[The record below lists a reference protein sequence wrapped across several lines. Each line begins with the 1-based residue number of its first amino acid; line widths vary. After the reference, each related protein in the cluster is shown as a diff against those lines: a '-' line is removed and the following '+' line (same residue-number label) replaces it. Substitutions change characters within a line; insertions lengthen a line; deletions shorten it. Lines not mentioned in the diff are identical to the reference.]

1 MYAETNLSRL
11 EIYQSLW
18 AMDAGRGSH
27 PAVSD
32 EEAFA
37 MVRDAGYAG
46 MAINLGAADIDTAYK
61 TLPSFRQY
69 ELGCVIN
76 AFPASMEDMLP
87 VLKMAREFNA
97 VAVNVIAQVIPSS
110 VDEASLMVQDWIE
123 EAEKEEVLIEFETH
137 RNSITNDLNYT
148 TQLLDAVPDMRLSVD
163 LSHYVVDRELSLPPV
178 EEEQEMIN
186 TILRRADAFQG
197 RVASAQQIQ
206 LQLEFPQ
213 HQQWV
218 VQFLDWWE
226 TGFRHWRK
234 RASDKD
240 TLIFQTELAPPE
252 YAMTDA
258 EGMEMSDRW
267 QESLIMKGWVE
278 DIWTRLVKEEA
289 EQTVQRK
296 ETAGE
301 SVG

>member
-1 MYAETNLSRL
+1 
-11 EIYQSLW
+11 
-18 AMDAGRGSH
+18 MDSGRGSH
-27 PAVSD
+27 PTVSH
-32 EEAFA
+32 EQAFE
-37 MVRDAGYAG
+37 MVRDAGYDG
-46 MAINLGAADIDTAYK
+46 MAINLGAADTDTAYK
-61 TLPSFRQY
+61 TLPFFRQY

-87 VLKMAREFNA
+87 VLQMAREFEA

-123 EAEKEEVLIEFETH
+123 EAEKEEVIIEFETH
-137 RNSITNDLNYT
+137 RNSVTNDLSYT
-148 TQLLDAVPDMRLSVD
+148 TQLLEAVPDMRLAVD
-163 LSHYVVDRELSLPPV
+163 LSHYVVDREFSLPLSK
-178 EEEQEMIN
+178 EEQQMVD

-197 RVASAQQIQ
+197 RQIQ

-226 TGFRHWRK
+226 AGFRHWRK
-234 RASDKD
+234 RASENS

-258 EGMEMSDRW
+258 EGMEMSNRW
-267 QESLIMKGWVE
+267 EESLIMKGWVE
-278 DIWTRLVKEEA
+278 ELWTRLVKEEA
-289 EQTVQRK
+289 EQAVQRK
-296 ETAGE
+296 EGTGE
-301 SVG
+301 PVS

>member
-1 MYAETNLSRL
+1 MPRL
-11 EIYQSLW
+11 DLYQSLW

-27 PAVSD
+27 AAVTT

-46 MAINLGAADIDTAYK
+46 MAINLAAADTETAYK
-61 TLPSFRQY
+61 TLPLFQQY

-87 VLKMAREFNA
+87 VLKMAGEFDA
-97 VAVNVIAQVIPSS
+97 VAVNIIAQVIPSS
-110 VDEASLMVQDWIE
+110 VDEASLMVQDWME
-123 EAEKEEVLIEFETH
+123 EADKEGITIEFETH
-137 RNSITNDLNYT
+137 RNSVTNDLNYT
-148 TQLLDAVPDMRLSVD
+148 IQLLDAVPDMRLAVD
-163 LSHYVVDRELSLPPV
+163 LSHYVVEREFALPISK
-178 EEEQEMIN
+178 EEQEMVAK
-186 TILRRADAFQG
+186 ILQRADAFQG

-226 TGFRHWRK
+226 AGFKVWRK
-234 RASDKD
+234 RSNEND

-252 YAMTDA
+252 YAMTGPD
-258 EGMEMSDRW
+258 GMEMSDRW
-267 QESLIMKGWVE
+267 QESLIMKSWVE
-278 DIWTRLVKEEA
+278 DIWARLIKEEV
-289 EQTVQRK
+289 EQTVQLK
-296 ETAGE
+296 ADTPSEPV
-301 SVG
+301 S

>member
-1 MYAETNLSRL
+1 MSRL

-18 AMDAGRGSH
+18 AMDPGRGSH
-27 PAVSD
+27 PEVSH

-37 MVRDAGYAG
+37 MVRDAGFAG
-46 MAINLGAADIDTAYK
+46 MAINLGAADTETAYK
-61 TLPSFRQY
+61 TLPYFRQY

-76 AFPASMEDMLP
+76 AFPTSMEDMLP
-87 VLKMAREFNA
+87 VLKMAQEFDA

-110 VDEASLMVQDWIE
+110 ADEASIMVQDWME
-123 EAEKEEVLIEFETH
+123 EAEKEGVSIEFETH
-137 RNSITNDLNYT
+137 RNSVTNDLNYT
-148 TQLLDAVPDMRLSVD
+148 IQLLDAVPDMRLSVD
-163 LSHYVVDRELSLPPV
+163 LSHYVVDREFSLPLS
-178 EEEQEMIN
+178 EQDQQQVD

-213 HQQWV
+213 HQRWV

-226 TGFRHWRK
+226 AGLRYWRK
-234 RASDKD
+234 RASDND

-258 EGMEMSDRW
+258 DGMEMSDRW
-267 QESLIMKGWVE
+267 QESLIMKKWIE
-278 DIWTRLVKEEA
+278 DIWTRLAKEEA
-289 EQTVQRK
+289 EQAVQRK
-296 ETAGE
+296 ESVSE
-301 SVG
+301 SSS